1 MELSQKYKN
10 AINPLKILKII
21 KRYPDK
27 IPVFID
33 KAAKSKLESLKK
45 NKFLVDST
53 MTLGEY
59 MLYIRKDIKLKSSEA
74 LFFYFNNNLE
84 SCSNTMG
91 VVFRKYKN
99 KDNVLVITYDTE
111 NTFGNKKQIPSR

>member
-1 MELSQKYKN
+1 MKVELSKKYKD
-10 AINPLKILKII
+10 AINPDKIYKIVQ
-21 KRYPDK
+21 RYPNR

-33 KAAKSKLESLKK
+33 KSSKSNLESLKK
-45 NKFLVDST
+45 NKYLVNSN

-59 MLYIRKDIKLKSSEA
+59 MFYIRKEINLSSSKA

-91 VVFRKYKN
+91 ALFKKHKN
-99 KDNVLVITYDTE
+99 KDYVLVIVYDTE
-111 NTFGNKKQIPSR
+111 NTFG